1 MHLQHYKSKFC
12 RAVCFTPPQ
21 YAGYNSCLH
30 DLEEINVQ
38 LFPFTGP
45 MPTVSQPPVKRIHLD
60 DSQVQSQGTVMVLV
74 RWYVLMMCIVHV
86 CRHSISGKQSPNE
99 HI

>member
-1 MHLQHYKSKFC
+1 ML
-12 RAVCFTPPQ
+12 A
-21 YAGYNSCLH
+21 NSCLH
-30 DLEEINVQ
+30 DLEEVNVQ

-45 MPTVSQPPVKRIHLD
+45 MPTLSQPPVKRIHLD
-60 DSQVQSQGTVMVLV
+60 DSQVQSQGTVMVVV

-86 CRHSISGKQSPNE
+86 CRHSISGKQSPNK

>member
-1 MHLQHYKSKFC
+1 ML
-12 RAVCFTPPQ
+12 A
-21 YAGYNSCLH
+21 NSCLH

-45 MPTVSQPPVKRIHLD
+45 MPTLSQPPVKRIHLD

-74 RWYVLMMCIVHV
+74 R
-86 CRHSISGKQSPNE
+86 
-99 HI
+99 